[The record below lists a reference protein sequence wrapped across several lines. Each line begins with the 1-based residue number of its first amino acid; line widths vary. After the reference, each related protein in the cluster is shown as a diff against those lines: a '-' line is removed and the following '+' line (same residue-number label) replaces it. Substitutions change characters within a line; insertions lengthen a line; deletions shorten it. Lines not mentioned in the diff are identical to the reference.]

1 MFKCDP
7 LMIIVFVTAHTSYF
21 GRNKK
26 KKKKMKCLQKKN
38 RNKKNPWDA
47 PSIFESE
54 ETHEA

>member
-26 KKKKMKCLQKKN
+26 KKKENEMLTKK
-38 RNKKNPWDA
+38 
-47 PSIFESE
+47 E
-54 ETHEA
+54 